1 MEMLEL
7 NCENAKIY
15 RISKTLK
22 RPFSTSSGTL
32 THKDII
38 VIVFE
43 NNHRPEFI
51 FELPFSP
58 SMGEM
63 PDSFI
68 ENMQNGN
75 SYYFDVAR
83 SWYEYFKARQK
94 LPLVSNPIEQCIHT
108 YGIGDIEFSDSGLIR
123 MKGAATN
130 LDELIKLSWRIN
142 KEWMV
147 DFNASLDE
155 KQLQTFL
162 QKANLQDCLCIEQP
176 IRKDFDKSL
185 HDFSFKKFRADE
197 SMAYFKQIAKIKK
210 LGYTSVVLKPIY
222 YKANDFF
229 ALLKDA
235 SELGID
241 TIIGSVSCDNIFM
254 DFCKLLN
261 NSTSIYTQNLDEEES
276 MFADAFKTHA
286 IYSFKNNEIVINE
299 EIFKELQSLSPV
311 LVLDF

>member
-123 MKGAATN
+123 MKVAATN
-130 LDELIKLSWRIN
+130 LDELIKREELEDLLEKSNSYTNEYPSILLGDFQRIN
-142 KEWMV
+142 RL
-147 DFNASLDE
+147 LDGWCQCE
-155 KQLQTFL
+155 
-162 QKANLQDCLCIEQP
+162 N
-176 IRKDFDKSL
+176 
-185 HDFSFKKFRADE
+185 
-197 SMAYFKQIAKIKK
+197 Y
-210 LGYTSVVLKPIY
+210 
-222 YKANDFF
+222 N
-229 ALLKDA
+229 
-235 SELGID
+235 
-241 TIIGSVSCDNIFM
+241 
-254 DFCKLLN
+254 
-261 NSTSIYTQNLDEEES
+261 IYTKGVNVITCWREVEKGTEKI
-276 MFADAFKTHA
+276 MTHFR
-286 IYSFKNNEIVINE
+286 I
-299 EIFKELQSLSPV
+299 
-311 LVLDF
+311 